1 MKQNDLCSKKYSK
14 QKILRLEVSM
24 KWKAFLDNLDL
35 KQKYQIIYGPMKE
48 YSVERYMRDS
58 LVEPHIEVV
67 SDVQRLITARYFIEQ
82 EK

>member
-1 MKQNDLCSKKYSK
+1 M
-14 QKILRLEVSM
+14 LRRTELTS
-24 KWKAFLDNLDL
+24 
-35 KQKYQIIYGPMKE
+35 YGPMKE